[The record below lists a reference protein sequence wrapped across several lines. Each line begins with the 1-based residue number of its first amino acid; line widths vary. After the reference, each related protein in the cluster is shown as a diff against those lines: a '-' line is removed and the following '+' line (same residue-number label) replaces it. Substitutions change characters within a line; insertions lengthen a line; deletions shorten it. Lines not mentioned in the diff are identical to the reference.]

1 MTERGRRWQPAYI
14 GVGSN
19 LDDPVAQV
27 VAAFD
32 GLAALD
38 GCRLYS
44 TSDLYW
50 NPPMGPQD
58 QPDYVNGAAGLL
70 TTLAPLEMLAALQAL
85 ETRLG
90 RIRTEGDRWGP
101 RIIDLDLLVYG
112 TQALELPGLELPHPG
127 ISERNFVLFPL
138 CDIAPTLAIPGQG
151 VVASLARQM
160 SRAGL
165 QEINNQTRKRA

>member
-1 MTERGRRWQPAYI
+1 
-14 GVGSN
+14 VGSN

-27 VAAFD
+27 AAAFD

-38 GCRLYS
+38 GCRLYA

-58 QPDYVNGAAGLL
+58 QPDYVNGVAGLL
-70 TTLAPLEMLAALQAL
+70 TLLEPADLLAALQAL
-85 ETRLG
+85 EARQG

-112 TQALELPGLELPHPG
+112 TQTVEAPGLNLPHPG

-138 CDIAPTLAIPGQG
+138 RDIAPTLAVPGQG
-151 VVASLARQM
+151 VVEALAQQM
-160 SRAGL
+160 GSEGL
-165 QEINNQTRKRA
+165 QEITDQARQRA